1 MDLIS
6 RGIGNAS
13 CGPDNLDQYKVP
25 NNQAY
30 TYEYT
35 IIPYETASGD
45 PMELSKPWRTLE
57 SFDQDAFDQ
66 QQAQAVEEAIDSI
79 FVYSYDQLDEV
90 EAVMNLYEGL
100 TDAQKALVSNYSDLE
115 SALEEVSTLRGKA
128 PYVKDQSNNAMDP
141 VIPETATL
149 IHDDTFGAAMTGY
162 MPILNNK

>member
-1 MDLIS
+1 MALTGEEKPYGVLVAGKQDLEASALHFTMDELDAANHPYELTAPNEETYFHVDLIS

-90 EAVMNLYEGL
+90 EAVMDLYE
-100 TDAQKALVSNYSDLE
+100 D
-115 SALEEVSTLRGKA
+115 
-128 PYVKDQSNNAMDP
+128 
-141 VIPETATL
+141 
-149 IHDDTFGAAMTGY
+149 
-162 MPILNNK
+162 